1 MKKTTS
7 TERTTCHLPAEKM
20 HDLRKDLA
28 SRPIEHLAAL
38 FKGLAD
44 ANRVKIGYI
53 LTQHAELCVHDIADL
68 VGISVAN
75 ASHHLRLMRTLGL
88 TRTRKDG
95 TTVFYSLTDDHIHR
109 ILLVGM
115 DHMEEGNHHENDT
128 E

>member
-1 MKKTTS
+1 MKKITS
-7 TERTTCHLPAEKM
+7 TEPAICHLPAEKI
-20 HDLRKDLA
+20 HGLREDLA
-28 SRPIEHLAAL
+28 CRPIAHLAAL

-53 LTQHAELCVHDIADL
+53 LTQHAELCVHDIAEL

-88 TRTRKDG
+88 TKTRKDG
-95 TTVFYSLTDDHIHR
+95 TTVFYSLTDEHIHR

-115 DHMEEGNHHENDT
+115 DHMEEGKHHENNT
-128 E
+128 K